1 VAHKNF
7 YEILEIPPATGAV
20 EIKRAFRQLI
30 ARYHPDKVQHLG
42 HEFQV
47 MAAGRAAELTEAYRI
62 LSNERSRAAYD
73 ATLVDGAAPRPTPP
87 RPHAAS
93 PAEGTVNADPPPA
106 RSESSVAV
114 QFEQE
119 RATRDEFVRK
129 ATMDKFRQA
138 FTLAAGSGYDA
149 AKVRGFDGAWI
160 PKSRMFGGP
169 PAGPRLLARFVV
181 AVTAAAVSEA
191 WVRASNWNVPVDD
204 DICVILM
211 GTSVA
216 PQRELAAAISEQ
228 RLRPSRGGGHVT
240 LIPVN
245 ASVWDAHMPIDAP
258 AVAKE
263 LLARLNPRGWR

>member
-1 VAHKNF
+1 VDADVLSPQKA
-7 YEILEIPPATGAV
+7 PPVST
-20 EIKRAFRQLI
+20 
-30 ARYHPDKVQHLG
+30 
-42 HEFQV
+42 
-47 MAAGRAAELTEAYRI
+47 
-62 LSNERSRAAYD
+62 
-73 ATLVDGAAPRPTPP
+73 
-87 RPHAAS
+87 
-93 PAEGTVNADPPPA
+93 
-106 RSESSVAV
+106 

-138 FTLAAGSGYDA
+138 FMLAAGSGYDA

-160 PKSRMFGGP
+160 PKSRMFGP
-169 PAGPRLLARFVV
+169 PAGPRLLARFVPR
-181 AVTAAAVSEA
+181 VTAAAVSEA
-191 WVRASNWNVPVDD
+191 WVRASNWNVSVDD

-216 PQRELAAAISEQ
+216 PPRELAEAISEQ

-245 ASVWDAHMPIDAP
+245 ASVWDAHMPTDAP